1 MAKFANQQQYPKS
14 STLVEE
20 ALKKETFE
28 SLNLNNCWSKT
39 NLADS
44 NAAPTCVF
52 LSTDFTLYL
61 YGSSSSFIKAKKKK
75 PEMPYSTYKAIVKY
89 SMK

>member
-1 MAKFANQQQYPKS
+1 MAKFANPQQYPKS
-14 STLVEE
+14 STLFEE
-20 ALKKETFE
+20 ALKETFG

-75 PEMPYSTYKAIVKY
+75 PEMPYSSYKAIVKY